1 MQGGQGPCPRSRG
14 QSAQESGLEPG
25 SLAPGSKL
33 LSLPSSGRTC
43 LRFGQVR
50 IANPVPQGLGRGF
63 LRYFTGRPAL
73 SGSLC
78 HLFALKLRAGCCVG
92 TTAEVIMRHPL
103 TGMDRGESARR
114 NQGGLPGGAWPWGV
128 VGLGA
133 GWELRSKGPRQ
144 REARL
149 QGAVALGQPGT
160 RDPRCCC
167 E

>member
-1 MQGGQGPCPRSRG
+1 MPEVSWPVSAGVGAGTWQSGSRVEALKPPQFWPNLSPIWSSQNSKPCP
-14 QSAQESGLEPG
+14 SG
-25 SLAPGSKL
+25 
-33 LSLPSSGRTC
+33 
-43 LRFGQVR
+43 FGE
-50 IANPVPQGLGRGF
+50 GF